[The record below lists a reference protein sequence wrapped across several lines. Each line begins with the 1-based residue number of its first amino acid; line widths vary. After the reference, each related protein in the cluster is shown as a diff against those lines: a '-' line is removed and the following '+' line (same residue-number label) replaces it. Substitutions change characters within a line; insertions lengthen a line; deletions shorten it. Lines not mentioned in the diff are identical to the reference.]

1 MRTSATIC
9 TLCFIIICLILFS
22 SCGTGETVAPEAPP
36 AQKSYVRG
44 FWENGVYTSTS
55 PGFSLALPDGAGVM
69 WDASSLLEGTDILP
83 MTDDTDIFSGG
94 TYCETVI
101 TDSSGRA
108 CAVLL
113 VTDTVASTGVALT
126 PGDSAQ
132 MMIRD
137 LGASP
142 EPDLSEE
149 SLGGMDYVVFRYPEG
164 SDVYNTYLVGERG
177 GITAVWILSSHPRQR
192 PSPEEMIRTMKALD
206 PPEDRPEDTS
216 DTDTPQ

>member
-9 TLCFIIICLILFS
+9 TLCFIIICLLLFS
-22 SCGTGETVAPEAPP
+22 ACGPGESEPPEVPP
-36 AQKSYVRG
+36 PEKSYVRG
-44 FWENGVYTSTS
+44 SWENGVYTNVSL
-55 PGFSLALPDGAGVM
+55 GFSLALPDGAGVM

-126 PGDSAQ
+126 PRDYAQ

-149 SLGGMDYVVFRYPEG
+149 SLGGMDYIVFRYPEG

-177 GITAVWILSSHPRQR
+177 GITAVWILSSHGRQR